1 MPLALTEV
9 STLDLEEMQLPINL
23 NLTQHPA
30 SASAPSSNSSASPFF
45 FFFLPPFDL
54 HTSQDSTTLPF
65 SAPNPIYYLYQSMIN
80 QSLETQIPSNTKDHN
95 PQMGNSQMKPKNHN
109 FTCQQQKFMIPDLRN
124 RSEKFTIPNQHKK
137 KKSRVTVTAKSKKLN

>member
-1 MPLALTEV
+1 VPLPLTEV
-9 STLDLEEMQLPINL
+9 STLDLEEMQLPMNL

-30 SASAPSSNSSASPFF
+30 SASPPSSPFF
-45 FFFLPPFDL
+45 FFLPFDL

-109 FTCQQQKFMIPDLRN
+109 FTCQQPLKPGNPQTPEIETEKGQK
-124 RSEKFTIPNQHKK
+124 
-137 KKSRVTVTAKSKKLN
+137 

>member
-30 SASAPSSNSSASPFF
+30 SASAPSSTSSASPFF

-65 SAPNPIYYLYQSMIN
+65 SPPNPIYLYLYQSIN
-80 QSLETQIPSNTKDHN
+80 P
-95 PQMGNSQMKPKNHN
+95 
-109 FTCQQQKFMIPDLRN
+109 
-124 RSEKFTIPNQHKK
+124 
-137 KKSRVTVTAKSKKLN
+137 